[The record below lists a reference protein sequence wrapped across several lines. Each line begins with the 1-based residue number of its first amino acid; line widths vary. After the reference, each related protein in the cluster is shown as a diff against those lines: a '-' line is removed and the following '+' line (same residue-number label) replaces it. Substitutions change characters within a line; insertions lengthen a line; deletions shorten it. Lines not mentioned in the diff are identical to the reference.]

1 MENESPN
8 DNLIINPYFKILYSN
23 QKYKNSI
30 EYKRWIKSIK
40 EKMGEDGIEMHCNK
54 DKIVI
59 YENINKNLKCP
70 ICNEKYFFCSYCKRA
85 EKKKSCCIRGF
96 IKDILNNELY
106 YIYINTKDE
115 NIRKEFIK
123 SFVILFIPLLFNIL
137 LFFTIFII
145 FYIDIIKNDVILDEK
160 ISNEKLDLCR
170 KILIIGFILLMSLI
184 YMIFFYSLFLLI
196 IIISIPFNLYPIRY
210 YLGIMQEI

>member
-1 MENESPN
+1 MENESSN
-8 DNLIINPYFKILYSN
+8 DNLIVNPYFKILYPN

-40 EKMGEDGIEMHCNK
+40 EKMGENGIEMHFNK

-59 YENINKNLKCP
+59 YKDLNKNLKCP

-115 NIRKEFIK
+115 YIRKEYIRSFI
-123 SFVILFIPLLFNIL
+123 FLFIPLLFNIS
-137 LFFTIFII
+137 LFFTIFVF
-145 FYIDIIKNDVILDEK
+145 FYLAIIKNDVFFNAK
-160 ISNEKLDLCR
+160 ISNVKWNLCP
-170 KILIIGFILLMSLI
+170 KIIIIGFILLMSLI
-184 YMIFFYSLFLLI
+184 YMIFFYSLFLFI
-196 IIISIPFNLYPIRY
+196 IIISIPFKFFPKI
-210 YLGIMQEI
+210 IT